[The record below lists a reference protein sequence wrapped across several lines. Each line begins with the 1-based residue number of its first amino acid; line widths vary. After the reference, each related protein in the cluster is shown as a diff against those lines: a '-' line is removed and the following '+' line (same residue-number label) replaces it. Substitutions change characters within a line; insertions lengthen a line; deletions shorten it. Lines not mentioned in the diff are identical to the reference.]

1 MLERKSVSISCLPSV
16 AGFTERNL
24 SYPFNIYKVFD
35 TFNPFHFQSE
45 LTHKMLGP
53 EFSAQ
58 LEQLRLATLQVFPQ
72 PCVQPLLTPDG
83 FQSLFA
89 LIGRNGQGVATSPFG
104 KWVKKTDK
112 IR

>member
-1 MLERKSVSISCLPSV
+1 MLAVSRGIHGTKPFDPSNIRKFFEP
-16 AGFTERNL
+16 
-24 SYPFNIYKVFD
+24 
-35 TFNPFHFQSE
+35 FNPFHFQSE